1 MLEAYPGTTRQYVEL
16 ALDASA
22 TRSKTAHVSGHAT
35 SAKIG
40 IDALGGSIV
49 AEGGRIRTSDTVAR
63 ITHQRCIALSRSA
76 TPPGHLSN
84 MFWNSL
90 VSYQFVMT
98 FQFNSIVKTNQDAAV
113 ESC

>member
-1 MLEAYPGTTRQYVEL
+1 MHLQPEVRPHMFRVTP
-16 ALDASA
+16 
-22 TRSKTAHVSGHAT
+22 H

-98 FQFNSIVKTNQDAAV
+98 FQFNSIVNTNQDAAV